1 MTLSPAVQVI
11 HDEYLLPYTG
21 HTRDLYSY
29 YLDRYLDWC
38 ALQAYEPLTVTRAD
52 VERYV
57 HHLHIELGLR
67 PSTVATALTPVRG
80 FYRFGYHEGAMDRD
94 PAVHARRPRYYYRPS
109 DTLGLERSQL
119 TAFLAAGA
127 SMGGRYYAAA
137 FLLGCMALRASEACS
152 LVVGDYQE
160 TVRGHR
166 VLAFTGKAG
175 LPAQMP
181 LPVPVL
187 RALDAAVGER
197 TDGHILLRLDGLP
210 LGRSGLNTIVATI
223 GRRAGIEHRI
233 SPHMLRHSAITNA
246 LEAGASLRKVMDLAR
261 HSEPRTTMRY
271 DRNRTQLDDHAVH
284 ALVSFIVP
292 VGAEDTETASSR
304 GAASPG

>member
-1 MTLSPAVQVI
+1 MILHPDVQVI
-11 HDEYLLPYTG
+11 RDEYLMPYVG
-21 HTRDLYSY
+21 GTRKLYTY

-57 HHLHIELGLR
+57 HHLHIELGMR
-67 PSTVATALTPVRG
+67 PSSVATALCPVRG
-80 FYRFGYHEGAMDRD
+80 FYRFGYHEGAIDRD

-109 DTLGLERSQL
+109 DTLGLDRSQL
-119 TAFLAAGA
+119 TAFLAAGTA
-127 SMGGRYYAAA
+127 MGGRYYAAA

-152 LVVGDYQE
+152 LEVGDYQQ

-166 VLAFTGKAG
+166 VLEFIGKAG

-187 RALDAAVGER
+187 RALDAAVGDR
-197 TDGHILLRLDGLP
+197 TDGSILLRLDGLP
-210 LGRSGLNTIVATI
+210 LGRSGLNTIVHTI
-223 GRRAGIEHRI
+223 GRRAGIELPFNSHV
-233 SPHMLRHSAITNA
+233 LRHSAITNA

-284 ALVSFIVP
+284 ALVSFVAP
-292 VGAEDTETASSR
+292 NE
-304 GAASPG
+304 AADDMT